1 MIIEASRKRIKDRG
15 IKWEEEYHEKSKAM
29 KKKFEKMLPGGYF
42 RWEGFDRTTGHP
54 YYVVVGPAISER
66 YGKTFFAGVK
76 KMPKDPRKKAYSAT
90 GKYFPALR
98 AALSHA
104 AEMWG
109 IKFPQ
114 NAGSYTKDDLAPL
127 NIPRHMKGME
137 EPHGETV

>member
-1 MIIEASRKRIKDRG
+1 MIITATRKRIKDRG
-15 IKWEEEYHEKSKAM
+15 IKWDETYKEKSKNT
-29 KKKFEKMLPGGYF
+29 KKHFDKILPGSYF
-42 RWEGFDRTTGHP
+42 RWEGYDHTTGHP

-76 KMPKDPRKKAYSAT
+76 KMPKDPRKKAYSPS

-104 AEMWG
+104 SEMWG

-114 NAGSYTKDDLAPL
+114 NSGAWIKDDLASIH
-127 NIPRHMKGME
+127 IPRHMKGME
-137 EPHGETV
+137 RQ

>member
-1 MIIEASRKRIKDRG
+1 MLILEAGRRRIKDRG
-15 IKWEEEYHEKSKAM
+15 IKWDEMYHDRSKSA
-29 KKKFEKMLPGGYF
+29 KKHFESILPGSYF

-54 YYVVVGPAISER
+54 YYVVVGPAISEK
-66 YGKTFFAGVK
+66 YGKSFFAGIK
-76 KMPKDPRKKAYSAT
+76 KMPKDPRKKAYSPS

-104 AEMWG
+104 AKMWG

-114 NAGSYTKDDLAPL
+114 NAGTFVKEDLAPI

-137 EPHGETV
+137 SA

>member
-1 MIIEASRKRIKDRG
+1 MIIIESAKRIKDRG
-15 IKWEEEYHEKSKAM
+15 IKWDESYHEKSKAM
-29 KKKFEKMLPGGYF
+29 KVKFEKMLPGSYF

-66 YGKTFFAGVK
+66 YGKSFFAGVK
-76 KMPKDPRKKAYSAT
+76 KMPKDPKKKAYSPT
-90 GKYFPALR
+90 GKYFPSLR

-104 AEMWG
+104 SKMWG

-114 NAGSYTKDDLAPL
+114 NAASYTKDDLATI

-137 EPHGETV
+137 TPKGLI

>member
-1 MIIEASRKRIKDRG
+1 MIVIEAEGIKRKRIKDRG
-15 IKWEEEYHEKSKAM
+15 IKWEESYKRKSKAA
-29 KKKFEKMLPGGYF
+29 KKHFEKILPGGYF

-54 YYVVVGPAISER
+54 YYIVVGPAISEK
-66 YGKTFFAGVK
+66 YGKMFFAGIK
-76 KMPKDPRKKAYSAT
+76 KMPKDPKKKAYSPT

-114 NAGSYTKDDLAPL
+114 NAGSFTKNDLTAVH
-127 NIPRHMKGME
+127 IPRHMKGMVQ
-137 EPHGETV
+137 PQ